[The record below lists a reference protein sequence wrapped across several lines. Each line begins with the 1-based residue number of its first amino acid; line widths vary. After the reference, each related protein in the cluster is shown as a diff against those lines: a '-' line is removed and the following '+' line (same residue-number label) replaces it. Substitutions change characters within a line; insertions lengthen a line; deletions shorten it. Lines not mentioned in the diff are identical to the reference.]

1 MRIRF
6 LSDQI
11 YHQGGPKSG
20 PQFPA
25 GTVIDADDVQSALK
39 LADAPSPEWVEAW
52 LNRWVQRGVAEV
64 VDGRTPATT
73 HDDAGGRA
81 DGEAVDLASM
91 TRVQLDALAVERG
104 VDISDCRNKGDVIAA
119 LELAAEAGE

>member
-11 YHQGGPKSG
+11 YHQGGPNSG
-20 PQFPA
+20 PLFSA
-25 GTVIDADDVQSALK
+25 GTVIDADDVQLALK
-39 LADAPSPEWVEAW
+39 LADAPSPEWAEAW
-52 LNRWVQRGVAEV
+52 LSRWVQRGVAEV
-64 VDGRTPATT
+64 VDGRTPVTT
-73 HDDAGGRA
+73 QGDAGDQA
-81 DGEAVDLASM
+81 DGAAVDLASL

-104 VDISDCRNKGDVIAA
+104 VDISGCRNKGDVIAA